1 MNLTAGKLFTGNIL
15 MRVATG
21 LILGYV
27 EEKRQVLLKR
37 GQINT

>member
-1 MNLTAGKLFTGNIL
+1 MYLTADELFTGNIL
-15 MRVATG
+15 MQVATG
-21 LILGYV
+21 LILSYS